1 MLRLMLARGCSA
13 TTTTT
18 TASTTA
24 TAAAMSATRMALV
37 VVPKTGEKGTKH
49 RARIGNNNINLGVFV
64 PSRRRMT
71 TTITTKTTTAAATSA
86 AASSSSSSSENTKEE
101 VRRDNF
107 TYPPEYLD
115 LGPRIKKALVDSAE
129 FDPESYDLV
138 CDVRSPSEYNDDH
151 VPFAISTPVLTD
163 KQREEIGTMYVQVDP
178 FEAKKLGAKLT
189 SENLSKILE
198 RHFLHLPKTTKVCVY
213 CFRGGER
220 SLSLAHVLSRIGF
233 DVSYVPGGYKK
244 YRETTLKYL
253 KEEAAK
259 FHFHVVAGKTG
270 CAKGKLLDALEKR
283 GAQVIDLER
292 FAEHRGSVLGEDPE
306 NGFVGQPS
314 QKMFDSRLAH
324 KMRKFD
330 EKRVIFVEGESS
342 MIGKVQIPTTTWK
355 RMGEGKATI
364 LSIPM
369 EHRVKWIRQNYEH
382 FETTE
387 VPRLLEKLQVLEKR
401 VGNERVNQWRSLV
414 AEKKWDQFVEEILV
428 HHYDRAYDQASRRS
442 RPNDFDEKS
451 GERKRADQGGAD
463 ELFLENLEEKTY
475 DEAAK
480 HLIEKYD
487 KVL

>member
-1 MLRLMLARGCSA
+1 M
-13 TTTTT
+13 
-18 TASTTA
+18 
-24 TAAAMSATRMALV
+24 
-37 VVPKTGEKGTKH
+37 
-49 RARIGNNNINLGVFV
+49 
-64 PSRRRMT
+64 
-71 TTITTKTTTAAATSA
+71 
-86 AASSSSSSSENTKEE
+86 
-101 VRRDNF
+101 
-107 TYPPEYLD
+107 
-115 LGPRIKKALVDSAE
+115 
-129 FDPESYDLV
+129 YDLV
-138 CDVRSPSEYNDDH
+138 CDVRSPSEYKDDH
-151 VPFAISTPVLTD
+151 VPFAISTPVLSD
-163 KQREEIGTMYVQVDP
+163 QQREEIGTMYVQVDP

-198 RHFLHLPKTTKVCVY
+198 EHFLHLPKTTKVCVY

-244 YRETTLKYL
+244 YRETTLKYI

-259 FHFHVVAGKTG
+259 FRYHVVAGKTG

-342 MIGKVQIPTTTWK
+342 MIGKVQIPTMTWK

-428 HHYDRAYDQASRRS
+428 YHYDRAYDQASKRS
-442 RPNDFDEKS
+442 RPNDFDEES
-451 GERKRADQGGAD
+451 GERKGADQGGAD
-463 ELFLENLEEKTY
+463 ELFLENLEEQTY
-475 DEAAK
+475 DKAAED
-480 HLIEKYD
+480 LMEKYD